1 MEQRTDQHMH
11 QHQHQHID
19 QHAAAT
25 RAGATLTIDLGAV
38 RANYRLLRER
48 GAAAKAACG
57 AVLKADAYGLGMD
70 RVAPALVRE
79 GCRSFFV
86 AHLDEGIRL
95 RPLLP
100 GDCTIYVMHGAMPGA
115 ARDCLAHDLVP
126 VLNDPGQL
134 AEWRALARSLD
145 RALPAALQVDTGM
158 ARMGLAPADLARLR
172 QDPDWLAGLRLHL
185 LMSHLACADEPAHP
199 LNERQRRRFDEMRAL
214 LPGVPASLANSSG
227 VFLGGAWHFDLL
239 RPGCA
244 LYGIHPQPGHPNP
257 LAQAV
262 SLTARVVQLRT
273 VAAGDVVGYGARYVA
288 PGPRRIATIAI
299 GYADGWLRALTG
311 RSQAFVDG
319 VAVPFVGTVSM
330 DSITLDVTGIPEQRI
345 APGQAVDLLCPQQTV
360 DDVAIQAGTIGYE
373 VLTRLGSRFK
383 REYIG
388 ECVGEYVGE
397 SIG

>member
-1 MEQRTDQHMH
+1 MSDQ
-11 QHQHQHID
+11 
-19 QHAAAT
+19 ASCA
-25 RAGATLTIDLGAV
+25 RAGSILTIDLDAV

-48 GAAAKAACG
+48 GQAGTAQAACA
-57 AVLKADAYGLGMD
+57 AVLKADAYGLGMGQ
-70 RVAPALVRE
+70 VAQALVRE

-95 RPLLP
+95 RRLVPE
-100 GDCTIYVMHGAMPGA
+100 DCTIHVMHGAMPGA

-134 AEWRALARSLD
+134 AEWRALARDLG

-158 ARMGLAPADLARLR
+158 SRMGMAPPDLDRLR
-172 QDPDWLAGLRLHL
+172 QDPDWLKGIDLRLV
-185 LMSHLACADEPAHP
+185 MSHLACADEPAHP
-199 LNERQRRRFDEMRAL
+199 LNERQRQRFEEVRAL
-214 LPGVPASLANSSG
+214 FPGVPASLANSSG

-244 LYGIHPQPGHPNP
+244 LYGINPQPGHANP

-262 SLTARVVQLRT
+262 SLAARVVQLRT
-273 VAAGDVVGYGARYVA
+273 VAAGDIVGYGARYVA
-288 PGPRRIATIAI
+288 PGERRIATIAI

-319 VAVPFVGTVSM
+319 MAVPFAGTVSM
-330 DSITLDVTGIPEQRI
+330 DSITLDVTGIAESRI

-360 DDVAIQAGTIGYE
+360 DDVAAQAGTIGYE
-373 VLTRLGSRFK
+373 VLTRLGPRFH
-383 REYIG
+383 RR
-388 ECVGEYVGE
+388 YVG
-397 SIG
+397 G